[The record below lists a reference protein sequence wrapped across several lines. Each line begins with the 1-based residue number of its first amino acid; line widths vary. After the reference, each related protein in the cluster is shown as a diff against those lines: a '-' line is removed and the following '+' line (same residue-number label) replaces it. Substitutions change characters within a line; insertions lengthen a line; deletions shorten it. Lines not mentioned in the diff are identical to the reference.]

1 MIYVTYF
8 MSAPILFWLGCSAP
22 DLISLSL
29 SAFRLENCCQLGREG
44 QIPDSDLEKQV
55 CEMKDYEL

>member
-1 MIYVTYF
+1 

-22 DLISLSL
+22 DLISLYL

-44 QIPDSDLEKQV
+44 QIPDIDLEKQV